1 MTRSNSW
8 SGFPA
13 PRFSTARNLSRATYG
28 PRVAEVARAL
38 GDPGT
43 WRACMPAIGH
53 TVSEQAV
60 RAELDRLDRLE
71 FRRAYLNQHESL

>member
-1 MTRSNSW
+1 
-8 SGFPA
+8 
-13 PRFSTARNLSRATYG
+13 
-28 PRVAEVARAL
+28 
-38 GDPGT
+38 
-43 WRACMPAIGH
+43 MPAIGH